1 MLINYYIFVI
11 STKCPIKWYAVS
23 IIFLIYT
30 SFLTLFTFLAYKV
43 KRITLLYFIFGKV
56 FFYINIF
63 TFLSVLTYL
72 FMFLRIFRPIR
83 NVHFNLF

>member
-56 FFYINIF
+56 FFTL

>member
-1 MLINYYIFVI
+1 MQVDNIRHLIRKHVWG
-11 STKCPIKWYAVS
+11 S
-23 IIFLIYT
+23 
-30 SFLTLFTFLAYKV
+30 FTFLAYKV